1 MVIPLSSVLD
11 CPMHFVGVIPARFNS
26 TRLPGK
32 PLLEIAGKSLV
43 QWVYERAR
51 QASRLDD
58 IIVATDDERI
68 FRAVEGFNGKVV
80 MTSADHPSG
89 TDRVAEVAQS
99 IQADVFIN
107 IQGDEPLISPET
119 IDSVCAPFER
129 DADIQVTTACVEITD
144 PEEINSPHAVKVV
157 CNRQGWAL
165 YFSRATIPHRRGVGP
180 VYKHLGI
187 YGYRRDFLRMFSSL
201 EVSPLEKIERLEQLR
216 LLENGIP
223 VHVVEVQQDSL
234 GVDTDEDIERVRP
247 LLENEA
253 SRSGRN

>member
-1 MVIPLSSVLD
+1 
-11 CPMHFVGVIPARFNS
+11 MHFVGVIPARFNS

-32 PLLEIAGKSLV
+32 PLIEIAGKPMI
-43 QWVYERAR
+43 QWVHQRAR

-68 FRAVEGFNGKVV
+68 FRAVEGFEGKAV

-99 IQADVFIN
+99 IEGDVFIN
-107 IQGDEPLISPET
+107 IQGDEPLIPTET

-129 DADIQVTTACVEITD
+129 DADIQVTTACVQISD
-144 PEEINSPHAVKVV
+144 PAEVNSPHAVKVV
-157 CNRQGWAL
+157 FDPQGRAL
-165 YFSRATIPHRRGVGP
+165 YFSRATIPHRRGVGS

-187 YGYRRDFLRMFSSL
+187 YGYRRDFLRVFSSL
-201 EVSPLEKIERLEQLR
+201 PVSPLEKIERLEQLR

-223 VHVVEVQQDSL
+223 IHVVEVPQDSL
-234 GVDTDEDIERVRP
+234 GVDTDEDLDRVRP

-253 SRSGRN
+253 SGSRTG

>member
-1 MVIPLSSVLD
+1 MI
-11 CPMHFVGVIPARFNS
+11 
-26 TRLPGK
+26 
-32 PLLEIAGKSLV
+32 
-43 QWVYERAR
+43 QWVHQRAR

-68 FRAVEGFNGKVV
+68 FRAVEGFEGKAV

-99 IQADVFIN
+99 IEGDVFIN
-107 IQGDEPLISPET
+107 IQGDEPLIPTET

-129 DADIQVTTACVEITD
+129 DADIQVTTACVQISD
-144 PEEINSPHAVKVV
+144 PAEVNSPHAVKVV
-157 CNRQGWAL
+157 FDPQGRAL
-165 YFSRATIPHRRGVGP
+165 YFSRATIPHRRGVGS

-187 YGYRRDFLRMFSSL
+187 YGYRRDFLRVFSSL
-201 EVSPLEKIERLEQLR
+201 PVSPLEKIERLEQLR

-223 VHVVEVQQDSL
+223 IHVVEVPQDSL
-234 GVDTDEDIERVRP
+234 GVDTDEDLDRVRP

-253 SRSGRN
+253 SGSRTG

>member
-1 MVIPLSSVLD
+1 MI
-11 CPMHFVGVIPARFNS
+11 
-26 TRLPGK
+26 
-32 PLLEIAGKSLV
+32 
-43 QWVYERAR
+43 QWVHQRAR

-68 FRAVEGFNGKVV
+68 CRAVEGFEGKAV

-99 IQADVFIN
+99 IEGDVFIN
-107 IQGDEPLISPET
+107 IQGDEPLIPTET

-129 DADIQVTTACVEITD
+129 DADIQVVTACVQISD
-144 PEEINSPHAVKVV
+144 PAEVNSPHAVKVV
-157 CNRQGWAL
+157 FDPQGRAL
-165 YFSRATIPHRRGVGP
+165 YFSRATIPHRRGVGS

-187 YGYRRDFLRMFSSL
+187 YGYRRDFLRVFSSL
-201 EVSPLEKIERLEQLR
+201 PVSPLEKIERLEQLR

-223 VHVVEVQQDSL
+223 IHVVEVPQDSL
-234 GVDTDEDIERVRP
+234 GVDTDEDLDRVRP

-253 SRSGRN
+253 SSSRTG

>member
-1 MVIPLSSVLD
+1 
-11 CPMHFVGVIPARFNS
+11 MHFVGVIPARFNS

-32 PLLEIAGKSLV
+32 PLLEIAGKPMI
-43 QWVYERAR
+43 QWVHQRAR

-68 FRAVEGFNGKVV
+68 FQAVEAFQGKAV

-99 IQADVFIN
+99 IEGDVFIN
-107 IQGDEPLISPET
+107 IQGDEPLIPPET
-119 IDSVCAPFER
+119 IDSVCSPFER
-129 DADIQVTTACVEITD
+129 DADIQVTTACVQISD
-144 PEEINSPHAVKVV
+144 PAEVNSPHAVKVV
-157 CNRQGWAL
+157 FDPQGRAL
-165 YFSRATIPHRRGVGP
+165 YFSRATIPHRRGGGS

-187 YGYRRDFLRMFSSL
+187 YGYRRDFLRVFSSL
-201 EVSPLEKIERLEQLR
+201 PVSPLEKIERLEQLR

-223 VHVVEVQQDSL
+223 IHVVEVQQDSL
-234 GVDTDEDIERVRP
+234 GVDTDEDLDRVRP

-253 SRSGRN
+253 SGARTG